1 MEHSMLRLIEVG
13 VPALDKILVVLMRV
27 SFWDLLLW
35 RIVVEDLLRLFLS
48 GDHAFDFVEDVLI
61 DVHE

>member
-1 MEHSMLRLIEVG
+1 MLRLIEVG

-48 GDHAFDFVEDVLI
+48 CDHAFDFVEDVLI
-61 DVHE
+61 DVNE

>member
-1 MEHSMLRLIEVG
+1 MLRLIEVG

-27 SFWDLLLW
+27 RFWHLLLW
-35 RIVVEDLLRLFLS
+35 WIVVEDFLWLFLS